1 VFLTE
6 NKEQTDEKIRS
17 EYFRKNQISGELKK
31 IVSFVISIPASNVYT
46 ESIFSHTNNVWTKE
60 QNTMVVDLVKAKL
73 QFRLT

>member
-6 NKEQTDEKIRS
+6 NKEQTDDKIWS

-60 QNTMVVDLVKAKL
+60 QNTMVVDLVKAEL